1 MSRSTK
7 RSTRLHE
14 LHAYLAARKR
24 PVRIN
29 ELAAHF
35 GVHRSTVNRMFRDL
49 RDELGVHV
57 IQHPDRSVEIDRARS
72 DFAIRLNL
80 HESLAVFMAARL
92 LARYADKPNPHIVKA
107 LGKIA
112 MALDQSHASLPI
124 ARHIARTSDRIDRP
138 LSEDARA
145 VLRNLETLAQAWAD
159 GTRVRLTQ
167 REAPDVERLFEP
179 YYIEPSAIGYS
190 SYVIGFDH
198 HRHAIRT
205 FKIERLARVTPTLDT
220 YTIPPSFDPL
230 EKLALAWG
238 VNWGDG
244 ETPVEVRLRF
254 RAGRAADR
262 VRETVW
268 HESQQRIDL
277 PDGSCE
283 MRISVGSTLEMKPF
297 IRQWGADCI
306 VEAPEALRCEI
317 AEEMR
322 EAAEN
327 YAPATT

>member
-14 LHAYLAARKR
+14 LHAYLAGRKR

-35 GVHRSTVNRMFRDL
+35 GVHRSTVNRMFHDL

-57 IQHPDRSVEIDRARS
+57 IQHSDRSVEIDRARS
-72 DFAIRLNL
+72 DFAIRLTL

-92 LARYADKPNPHIVKA
+92 LARYADKPNPHIVTA

-112 MALDQSHASLPI
+112 MALDQTHTSLPI
-124 ARHIARTSDRIDRP
+124 ARHIARTSDRLDRP

-145 VLRNLETLAQAWAD
+145 VLRNLETLTQAWAD
-159 GTRVRLTQ
+159 GVRVRLTQ
-167 REAPDVERLFEP
+167 RESPDVERLFEP

-198 HRHAIRT
+198 LRHAIRT
-205 FKIERLARVTPTLDT
+205 FKIERLARVTPTLDS
-220 YTIPPSFDPL
+220 YTIPASFDPL

-244 ETPVEVRLRF
+244 ETPIEVRLRF

-268 HESQQRIDL
+268 HESQQRHDL

-283 MRISVGSTLEMKPF
+283 MRITVGSTLEMKPF
-297 IRQWGADCI
+297 IRQWGADCV
-306 VEAPEALRCEI
+306 VEAPETLRREI

-322 EAAEN
+322 EAAQH
-327 YAPATT
+327 YA